1 MTARSKRQ
9 REILNFLTEFLEIK
23 GYSPSYKEIADGL
36 GLSSKGSV
44 ARHIETL
51 EAQGFLDRIR
61 DENGFTLR
69 LKSDSSGGCRHFPI
83 GWHREPLGDE
93 SPKQAPALTSDALGP
108 FEPERLSAF
117 EIEDDSLSGDG
128 IKEGDIVF
136 VELRSLAT
144 EGEIVKS
151 RLSASF
157 EVYCDL
163 SLDHRNPAR
172 LISPFGKGMLFHRH
186 TTAIA
191 AEFGNSRNERRKF

>member
-144 EGEIVKS
+144 EGEIVLAKIEDEHLVRRYQRTGS
-151 RLSASF
+151 TVTLTCSNERF
-157 EVYCDL
+157 DDL
-163 SLDHRNPAR
+163 SF
-172 LISPFGKGMLFHRH
+172 PFSKVSVVGIVRGLLRPL
-186 TTAIA
+186 T
-191 AEFGNSRNERRKF
+191 

>member
-51 EAQGFLDRIR
+51 ESQGFLDRIR

-83 GWHREPLGDE
+83 GWHREPLEDE

-136 VELRSLAT
+136 IELRSLAT
-144 EGEIVKS
+144 EGEIVLAKIEDEHLVRRYQRTGS
-151 RLSASF
+151 TVTLTCSNERF
-157 EVYCDL
+157 DDL
-163 SLDHRNPAR
+163 SF
-172 LISPFGKGMLFHRH
+172 PFSKVSVVGIVRGLLRPL
-186 TTAIA
+186 T
-191 AEFGNSRNERRKF
+191 

>member
-9 REILNFLTEFLEIK
+9 REILNFLSEFLEIK

-136 VELRSLAT
+136 IELRSLAT
-144 EGEIVKS
+144 EGEIVLAKIEDEHLVRRYQRTGS
-151 RLSASF
+151 TVTLTCSNERF
-157 EVYCDL
+157 DDL
-163 SLDHRNPAR
+163 SF
-172 LISPFGKGMLFHRH
+172 PFSKVSVVGIVRGLLRPL
-186 TTAIA
+186 T
-191 AEFGNSRNERRKF
+191 